1 MQKSKY
7 LAHLYSRYKKS
18 SKSYPMRHKYM
29 QYASPVNSRNLSYLT
44 CGRQSTNCTT
54 RWMLPATLYTSQIP
68 VPKIIVIF
76 TFLVTSNKKL
86 SYMLR
91 AGGEVET
98 VRVICR
104 EKFPLKRDFHETPY
118 HA

>member
-1 MQKSKY
+1 
-7 LAHLYSRYKKS
+7 
-18 SKSYPMRHKYM
+18 M

-76 TFLVTSNKKL
+76 TFLVTSNKKS

-118 HA
+118 HARSEIRHREKKR